1 MDLAMELDGHLDPEL
16 CKEIIE
22 KFELDPNKHP
32 GVPAVY
38 NHKVSIDI
46 AIHRYSDWNHITDKL
61 NIMVR
66 DGLNKYIEW
75 LQVMLPFIN
84 QRIEHSTHSGFQ
96 IQKSGKYIWH
106 DDSRVD
112 YSGERVLTFI
122 WYLNTI
128 DEGGETDLVYKKV
141 KPHTG
146 KLLIFPSTWN
156 YVHRGI
162 ETENKYIITG
172 WFYRDL

>member
-1 MDLAMELDGHLDPEL
+1 MELDGHLDPEF

-22 KFELDPNKHP
+22 KFDLDPNRQL
-32 GVPAVY
+32 GTPA
-38 NHKVSIDI
+38 HRKVSIDLSI
-46 AIHRYSDWNHITDKL
+46 NWYSDWNPITEKL
-61 NIMVR
+61 NILIK
-66 DGLNKYIEW
+66 DGLTKYIEW
-75 LQVMLPFIN
+75 LQVMLPYIN
-84 QRIEHSTHSGFQ
+84 PELEHSKNTGFQ
-96 IQKSGKYIWH
+96 IQKSGKYGWH
-106 DDSRVD
+106 DDSLVEEEH
-112 YSGERVLTFI
+112 ERVLTFI

-141 KPHTG
+141 KPRTG

-172 WFYRDL
+172 WFYRAL